1 MSEDETPDLVDRAER
16 ALLALTGGRA
26 RVCSCEELLENL
38 MEFLDSELDEDT
50 CTRYRQHAATCP
62 TCHEATDAEEHIRQ
76 MVRRSC
82 AEKAP
87 SSLRLRVESQ
97 LEVLRV
103 TGVRSTEQF

>member
-1 MSEDETPDLVDRAER
+1 MSEETPDLVDRAER
-16 ALLALTGGRA
+16 ALLALAGGRTRA
-26 RVCSCEELLENL
+26 CSCEELLENL

-50 CTRYRQHAATCP
+50 CTRFRQHAEECP
-62 TCHEATDAEEHIRQ
+62 TCHQATDAEQHIRE

-97 LEVLRV
+97 LAVLRV
-103 TGVRSTEQF
+103 TGVRAVD

>member
-1 MSEDETPDLVDRAER
+1 MSEETPDLVDRAER
-16 ALLALTGGRA
+16 ALLALSGGRT
-26 RVCSCEELLENL
+26 RQCSCEELLENL

-50 CTRYRQHAATCP
+50 CTRYRQHAAECP
-62 TCHEATDAEEHIRQ
+62 TCHQATDAERHIRE

-97 LEVLRV
+97 LAVLRV
-103 TGVRSTEQF
+103 TGIRAVD